1 MDKLPKS
8 LRQARFVALDLLRNY
23 NILTPP
29 IDLWIILTWEWL
41 RLYEFPFPKE
51 ADEIAW
57 MLNIEESIIYVNE
70 NDEDYNKPF
79 TVAHELWHWM
89 LHKMFMEKTP
99 EKYSIVFKKKWA
111 DENSDVLEREADCFA
126 RNLLIPKF
134 MLDSYKGNLKI
145 MELAKLFS
153 ISPLL
158 LEKRI
163 SQEYE

>member
-8 LRQARFVALDLLRNY
+8 LKQARFVALDLLRNY
-23 NILTPP
+23 NIYSPP
-29 IDLWIILTWEWL
+29 VNLNEILSWEGL

-51 ADEIAW
+51 IDDIAW
-57 MLNIEESIIYVNE
+57 ILDVDEKKILINE

-79 TVAHELWHWM
+79 TVAHELWHWV
-89 LHKMFMEKTP
+89 LHKIFLEKNP
-99 EKYSIVFKKKWA
+99 EKYSVVFKKKWA
-111 DENSDVLEREADCFA
+111 EDDNDYLEREADCFA

-134 MLDSYKGNLKI
+134 MLDAYKDNLWI

-153 ISPLL
+153 TSPLF

>member
-8 LRQARFVALDLLRNY
+8 LRQARFVALDLLTNY
-23 NILTPP
+23 NIYSPP
-29 IDLWIILTWEWL
+29 VNLLQILAWEGL
-41 RLYEFPFPKE
+41 KLYEFQFPEE
-51 ADEIAW
+51 ANDIAW
-57 MLNIEESIIYVNE
+57 MINIEEKTIFINE
-70 NDEDYNKPF
+70 NDEDFNKPF

-89 LHKMFMEKTP
+89 LHRMFLEKTP

-111 DENSDVLEREADCFA
+111 DEVNDLLEREADCFA

-134 MLDSYKGNLKI
+134 MLDAYKSELWI

-153 ISPLL
+153 ISPLA

>member
-8 LRQARFVALDLLRNY
+8 LRQARFVALDLLKDY

-29 IDLWIILTWEWL
+29 VNLWYILTWEGL
-41 RLYEFPFPKE
+41 QLYEFPFPAE

-57 MLNIEESIIYVNE
+57 MINIEEKIILVNE
-70 NDEDYNKPF
+70 NDEDFNKPF
-79 TVAHELWHWM
+79 TVAHELGHWM
-89 LHKMFMEKTP
+89 LHRMFLEKNP
-99 EKYSIVFKKKWA
+99 EKYSIVFKKKKP
-111 DENSDVLEREADCFA
+111 DDDYDLLEREADCFA

-134 MLDSYKGNLKI
+134 MLDTYKNNLWI